1 MEICSKNGERDKCK
15 RTKPN
20 IIIVITHDTGQNIGC
35 YEGCSVSTPNLS
47 QLAAEGVAFN
57 NYFCTAPQC
66 SPSRGSI
73 ITGRYPH
80 QHGMMGLTHRGWE
93 LNQDEKTLG
102 MYFQD
107 SGYRTYLFGLQ
118 HESSDA
124 TRLGYETVCNTAVK
138 AEDVSHLVA
147 DFIDQE
153 GKDISCGL
161 QKEPFFAMVGFWET
175 HRSFNRP
182 GYEYMDPEDIELPL
196 YLPDTPGIRQDVAR
210 FYGQVKAVDKAV
222 GLIVQAIQN
231 ARINDNTLFIFT
243 TDHGPAFPRAK
254 GTLYDPGTKTALVM
268 SWPKEIQTGV
278 VCDELLSN
286 VDLLPTLLEIAGSRV
301 PEEVMGRSFAALLR
315 GKEYEPR
322 THVFT
327 ELTWHDRY
335 NPMRAIRTERYK
347 YIRNFGEKVPLVYV
361 PRDILKELAGEQIIS
376 DYYGAVRPAEELYD
390 LASDPNEMENIV
402 DNPQY
407 AHVKQKLKEELRK
420 WMSETNDPLL
430 NGHVEGRTKDE
441 PGDCWEAFKMY
452 YGSMTYVV

>member
-1 MEICSKNGERDKCK
+1 VETRSDDVGKDKYK
-15 RTKPN
+15 QARPN
-20 IIIVITHDTGQNIGC
+20 IVMVITHDTGQNIGC

-47 QLAAEGVAFN
+47 RLAAEGIVFN

-80 QHGMMGLTHRGWE
+80 QHGIMGLTHRGWE
-93 LNQDEKTLG
+93 LNQEEKTLG

-147 DFIDQE
+147 DFIHQE

-175 HRSFNRP
+175 HRPFNRP
-182 GYEYMDPEDIELPL
+182 GYEYIDPEGIELPP

-210 FYGQVKAVDKAV
+210 FYGQVKAVDAAIGV
-222 GLIVQAIQN
+222 IRQAIQD
-231 ARINDNTLFIFT
+231 ARLDENTVFIFT

-268 SWPKEIQTGV
+268 RCPEGIQTGV
-278 VCDELLSN
+278 ICDELLSN
-286 VDLLPTLLEIAGSRV
+286 VDLLPTLLEITGSKV
-301 PEEVMGRSFAALLR
+301 PEEVVGRSFAALLC
-315 GKEYEPR
+315 GEECKPR

-347 YIRNFGEKVPLVYV
+347 YIQNFEERMPLVYV
-361 PRDILKELAGEQIIS
+361 PRDILKELAGEQVIA

-390 LASDPNEMENIV
+390 LSSDPNEMQNIA

-407 AHVKQKLKEELRK
+407 ADVKQKLKDELRK

-430 NGHVEGRTKDE
+430 NGRVEGRTKDE
-441 PGDCWEAFKMY
+441 PGDCWEVLNIYME
-452 YGSMTYVV
+452 T